1 MRLFSMKNKVGNIVI
16 KDHVIRY
23 VELKQQ
29 KPLVLHTC
37 EEWPLPE
44 GIVCDGKI
52 VNEEQLTEVL
62 EQCVDEWKIKRRR
75 VRFLVPDPLVVIRKI
90 SLPKDVDVEDIRS
103 YLFMEIGATIPL
115 PFEDAVFDY
124 AVLEK
129 TKEALHVLLFA
140 APEANVVQYAEL
152 FEAVK
157 LKPIVAD
164 ISPLSLYRL
173 FYKFDLANDIDHFLF
188 VQFDLSSLNVSVF
201 HQHRPMF
208 TRQLAFDSQWIYW
221 EKTNEGWKWL
231 KEGEPERQLEDV
243 YRELERVMSF
253 YRFSLQKGEAQIT
266 RIVIT
271 GDHPL
276 IHTFSHLLQ
285 ERLDVVVEMLT
296 LPLAIDPAYYLPI
309 GLGLK
314 EGNAH
319 AGRN

>member
-1 MRLFSMKNKVGNIVI
+1 MRFFSMKNKVGNIVI

-23 VELKQQ
+23 VELKQKQ
-29 KPLVLHTC
+29 PLVLHTC

-44 GIVCDGKI
+44 GVVRDGKI
-52 VNEEQLTEVL
+52 VDEEQLTHIM
-62 EQCVDEWKIKRRR
+62 EQCVDMWKMKHRRI
-75 VRFLVPDPLVVIRKI
+75 RFLVPDPLIVIRKI
-90 SLPKDVDVEDIRS
+90 PLPTEIEYDDIRS

-115 PFEDAVFDY
+115 PFDDAVFDY

-140 APEANVVQYAEL
+140 APEASVMQYAEL

-173 FYKFDLANDIDHFLF
+173 FYNFHLANDVDHFLF

-201 HQHRPMF
+201 HQHRPIF
-208 TRQLAFDSQWIYW
+208 TRQLAFDSQWTYW

-243 YRELERVMSF
+243 YKELERVMSF

-266 RIVIT
+266 RIVMT

-276 IHTFSHLLQ
+276 VQTFSHLLQ
-285 ERLDVVVEMLT
+285 ERLDVTVETLT
-296 LPLAIDPAYYLPI
+296 LPLPIDPAYYLPI

-314 EGNAH
+314 EGNGH
-319 AGRN
+319 VSRN

>member
-1 MRLFSMKNKVGNIVI
+1 MRFFSMKNKVGNIVI

-23 VELKQQ
+23 VELKQKQ
-29 KPLVLHTC
+29 PLVLHTC

-44 GIVCDGKI
+44 GIVRDGKI
-52 VNEEQLTEVL
+52 VDEEQLTHIM
-62 EQCVDEWKIKRRR
+62 EQCVDMWKMKHRRI
-75 VRFLVPDPLVVIRKI
+75 RFLVPDPLIVIRKI
-90 SLPKDVDVEDIRS
+90 PLPPEIEHDDIRS

-115 PFEDAVFDY
+115 PFDDAVFDY

-140 APEANVVQYAEL
+140 APEASVMQYAEL

-173 FYKFDLANDIDHFLF
+173 FYTFDLANDVDHFLF

-201 HQHRPMF
+201 HQHRPIF
-208 TRQLAFDSQWIYW
+208 TRQLAFDSQWTYW

-243 YRELERVMSF
+243 YKELERVMSF

-266 RIVIT
+266 RIIMT

-276 IHTFSHLLQ
+276 VHTFSYLLK
-285 ERLDVVVEMLT
+285 ERLDVTVETLT
-296 LPLAIDPAYYLPI
+296 LPLSIDHAYYLPI

-319 AGRN
+319 ASRN

>member
-1 MRLFSMKNKVGNIVI
+1 MRLFSMKNRVGNIVI

-29 KPLVLHTC
+29 KPLVLHMC

-44 GIVCDGKI
+44 GIVRDGKI
-52 VNEEQLTEVL
+52 VDEEQLTYIM
-62 EQCVDEWKIKRRR
+62 EQCVDMWKMKHRR
-75 VRFLVPDPLVVIRKI
+75 VRFLVPDPLIVIRKI
-90 SLPKDVDVEDIRS
+90 PLPTEIEHDDIRS

-115 PFEDAVFDY
+115 PFDDAVFDY

-140 APEANVVQYAEL
+140 APEASVMQYAEL

-173 FYKFDLANDIDHFLF
+173 FYTFDLANDVDHFLF

-201 HQHRPMF
+201 HQHRPIF
-208 TRQLAFDSQWIYW
+208 TRQLAFDSQWTYW
-221 EKTNEGWKWL
+221 EKTNNGWKWL

-243 YRELERVMSF
+243 YKELERVMNF
-253 YRFSLQKGEAQIT
+253 YRFSLQQGKAQIT
-266 RIVIT
+266 RIVMT

-276 IHTFSHLLQ
+276 AHTFSNLLQ
-285 ERLDVVVEMLT
+285 ERLDVTVEMLT
-296 LPLAIDPAYYLPI
+296 LPFSIDSAYYLPI

-319 AGRN
+319 VSRN

>member
-1 MRLFSMKNKVGNIVI
+1 MRLFTMKNKVGNIVI

-23 VELKQQ
+23 VELKQKQ
-29 KPLVLHTC
+29 PLVLHTC

-44 GIVCDGKI
+44 GIVRDGKI
-52 VNEEQLTEVL
+52 VDEEQLTHIM
-62 EQCVDEWKIKRRR
+62 EQCVDMWKMKHRRI
-75 VRFLVPDPLVVIRKI
+75 RFLVPDPLVVVRNIP
-90 SLPKDVDVEDIRS
+90 LPKDIAHEDIRS
-103 YLFMEIGATIPL
+103 YLFMEIGASIPL

-124 AVLEK
+124 TVLEK

-140 APEANVVQYAEL
+140 APETNVMQYVEL
-152 FEAVK
+152 FETVK

-173 FYKFDLANDIDHFLF
+173 FYHFHLANDVDHFLF

-201 HQHRPMF
+201 YQHRPLF
-208 TRQLAFDSQWIYW
+208 TRQLAFDAQWTHW
-221 EKTNEGWKWL
+221 EKTKEGWKWEN
-231 KEGEPERQLEDV
+231 EGQPEWQLEDI
-243 YRELERVMSF
+243 YKELDRVMNF

-266 RIVIT
+266 RVVVT

-276 IHTFSHLLQ
+276 VHTFSDRLK
-285 ERLDVVVEMLT
+285 ERLDVAVETLT
-296 LPLAIDPAYYLPI
+296 LPLPIDRAYYLPI

-319 AGRN
+319 VSRN